1 MQRSFHLFISKL
13 KKRAALFPYIPRTLI
28 LVWSAARGWMIAWS
42 VVLIIQ
48 GFLPVA
54 FVYLTKIVVNNLVD
68 VIQAGGSWTSIQPM
82 LVSVLLMALIMLAQE
97 LLRGF
102 SGYINTAQSEC
113 VKDYISELTHRK
125 STSIDLA
132 FFDSPDYYDR
142 LHRALHESRHRP
154 QSLIQSTGSLL
165 QNGITIFAMAA
176 VLIPY
181 GWWLPLAL
189 FISVIPAFYVV
200 FQYRLRMYRWRI
212 ANTQN
217 VRRTWYYESILT
229 FRNSAAELRS
239 FQWGDHFR
247 SAYQKLRRQLR
258 DENLEL
264 TRNQGLSEFAAGT
277 MALLITGG
285 AMVWMIWQVIQG
297 FYSLGDLALFY
308 SAFNQ
313 GQNLM
318 RTILGNMGD
327 IYDNSLFLED
337 LFKFLEL
344 EPEIKEP
351 AQPIPVPQTLVNGI
365 RFKNISFRYPGSQ
378 RFVIQNFDLEV
389 PAGKIAAIV
398 GANGAGKTTLIKL
411 LNRFYDP
418 QEGSILIDDV
428 NLREFNL
435 EDLRGKITIMFQ
447 EPVQLYSTA
456 QENISFGDLKINP
469 DETEIRKAADA
480 AGLGPII
487 EKLPQEFDTL
497 LGKFFEGGTD
507 LSVGEWQRIALA
519 RAFFRN
525 APIILLDE
533 PTSAMDPWA
542 EVDWLRRFRTLAKNR
557 TAIIITHRFTT
568 AAFADVIHVMDEGHI
583 VESGQHEQLI
593 SGGGRYAKS
602 WIDQMGKWFPTS
614 PIDDQLLK

>member
-1 MQRSFHLFISKL
+1 
-13 KKRAALFPYIPRTLI
+13 
-28 LVWSAARGWMIAWS
+28 
-42 VVLIIQ
+42 
-48 GFLPVA
+48 
-54 FVYLTKIVVNNLVD
+54 
-68 VIQAGGSWTSIQPM
+68 
-82 LVSVLLMALIMLAQE
+82 
-97 LLRGF
+97 
-102 SGYINTAQSEC
+102 
-113 VKDYISELTHRK
+113 
-125 STSIDLA
+125 
-132 FFDSPDYYDR
+132 
-142 LHRALHESRHRP
+142 
-154 QSLIQSTGSLL
+154 
-165 QNGITIFAMAA
+165 
-176 VLIPY
+176 
-181 GWWLPLAL
+181 
-189 FISVIPAFYVV
+189 
-200 FQYRLRMYRWRI
+200 
-212 ANTQN
+212 
-217 VRRTWYYESILT
+217 
-229 FRNSAAELRS
+229 
-239 FQWGDHFR
+239 
-247 SAYQKLRRQLR
+247 
-258 DENLEL
+258 
-264 TRNQGLSEFAAGT
+264 LSEFAAGT

-351 AQPIPVPQTLVNGI
+351 AQPISMPQTLVNGI
-365 RFKNISFRYPGSQ
+365 RFENISFRYPGSQ

-614 PIDDQLLK
+614 PVDDQLVK